1 MASSPAF
8 ISTPRIGRCSL
19 STANTATDG
28 TGTITDLIVGAAA
41 GTRILSVNVQGTA
54 TTMAALVN
62 LFLYDGTNGPFSTY
76 DLFDQFTISA
86 TTGSTTV
93 KGYRL
98 VTSYTDLVL
107 PSASYK
113 LGATITVAPTTGTVR
128 VTAFGGD
135 LT

>member
-1 MASSPAF
+1 MAASPAF
-8 ISTPRIGRCSL
+8 ISAPRIGRLSL

-28 TGTITDLIVGAAA
+28 TGTINDLIVGASA

-54 TTMAALVN
+54 TTVAALVN
-62 LFLYDGTNGPFSTY
+62 IFLWDGTQW
-76 DLFDQFTISA
+76 DLFDQVTISA
-86 TTGSTTV
+86 TTGSNTT

-98 VTSYTDLVL
+98 VTAYTDLVL

-113 LGATITVAPTTGTVR
+113 LGATISVAPSTGTVR
-128 VTAFGGD
+128 VAAFGGD

>member
-1 MASSPAF
+1 MAASPAF
-8 ISTPRIGRCSL
+8 ISTPRIGRLSL

-28 TGTITDLIVGAAA
+28 TGTINDLIVGASA

-54 TTMAALVN
+54 TTVAALVN
-62 LFLYDGTNGPFSTY
+62 LFLFDGTNW

-107 PSASYK
+107 PSATWK

-128 VTAFGGD
+128 VAAFGGD

>member
-1 MASSPAF
+1 MAASPAF

-28 TGTITDLIVGAAA
+28 TGTITDLITGVAA
-41 GTRILSVNVQGTA
+41 GTRVLSINVQGTA
-54 TTMAALVN
+54 TTVAALVN
-62 LFLYDGTNGPFSTY
+62 IFLYDGTNY

-98 VTSYTDLVL
+98 VTAYTDLVL
-107 PSASYK
+107 PTASWK
-113 LGATITVAPTTGTVR
+113 LGATITVAPSSGTVR
-128 VTAFGGD
+128 VAAFGGD

>member
-1 MASSPAF
+1 MAASPAF
-8 ISTPRIGRCSL
+8 ISTPRIDRVSL

-28 TGTITDLIVGAAA
+28 TGTINDLIVGASA

-54 TTMAALVN
+54 TTVASLVN
-62 LFLYDGTNGPFSTY
+62 LFLSPNGGANW
-76 DLFDQFTISA
+76 DLFDQITISA
-86 TTGSTTV
+86 ITGSNTV

-98 VTSYTDLVL
+98 VTAYTDLVL

-128 VTAFGGD
+128 VLAFGGD

>member
-1 MASSPAF
+1 MATSPAF

-28 TGTITDLIVGAAA
+28 TGTIADLIVGVAA

-54 TTMAALVN
+54 TTVASLVN
-62 LFLYDGTNGPFSTY
+62 LFLWDGTQW
-76 DLFDQFTISA
+76 DLFDQITISA
-86 TTGSTTV
+86 TTGSTTA

-98 VTSYTDLVL
+98 VTTYTDLVL
-107 PSASYK
+107 PSATWK

-128 VTAFGGD
+128 VAAFGGD

>member
-1 MASSPAF
+1 MAASPAF
-8 ISTPRIGRCSL
+8 ISTPRIGRLSL

-28 TGTITDLIVGAAA
+28 TGTISDLIVGASA

-54 TTMAALVN
+54 TTVAALVN
-62 LFLYDGTNGPFSTY
+62 LFLYDGTQW
-76 DLFDQFTISA
+76 DLFDQVTISA
-86 TTGSTTV
+86 TTGSNTV

-98 VTSYTDLVL
+98 VTAYTDLVL

-128 VTAFGGD
+128 VLAFGGD

>member
-1 MASSPAF
+1 MAASPAF

-28 TGTITDLIVGAAA
+28 TGTITDLITGVAA
-41 GTRILSVNVQGTA
+41 GTRVLSINVQGTA
-54 TTMAALVN
+54 TTVAALVN
-62 LFLYDGTNGPFSTY
+62 IFLWDGTQW
-76 DLFDQFTISA
+76 DLFDQVTITA

-98 VTSYTDLVL
+98 VTAYTDLVL
-107 PSASYK
+107 PSTSHK
-113 LGATITVAPTTGTVR
+113 LGATISVAPTTGTVR
-128 VTAFGGD
+128 VSAFGGD

>member
-1 MASSPAF
+1 MAASPAF

-28 TGTITDLIVGAAA
+28 TGTITDLITGVAA
-41 GTRILSVNVQGTA
+41 GTRVLSINVQGTA
-54 TTMAALVN
+54 TVVAALVN
-62 LFLYDGTNGPFSTY
+62 IFLYDGTNY

-98 VTSYTDLVL
+98 VTAYTDLVL
-107 PSASYK
+107 PTASWK
-113 LGATITVAPTTGTVR
+113 LGATISVAPSSGTVR
-128 VTAFGGD
+128 VAAFGGD

>member
-1 MASSPAF
+1 MATSPAF

-28 TGTITDLIVGAAA
+28 TGTITDLIVGVAA

-54 TTMAALVN
+54 TTVASLVN
-62 LFLYDGTNGPFSTY
+62 LFLNDGTQW
-76 DLFDQFTISA
+76 DLFDQITISA
-86 TTGSTTV
+86 TTGSTTA

-98 VTSYTDLVL
+98 VTAYTDLVL
-107 PSASYK
+107 PSASWK
-113 LGATITVAPTTGTVR
+113 IGATITVTPTSGTVR
-128 VTAFGGD
+128 VAAFGGD

>member
-1 MASSPAF
+1 MAASPAF
-8 ISTPRIGRCSL
+8 ISTPRIGRVSL

-28 TGTITDLIVGAAA
+28 TGTINDLIVGVSA

-54 TTMAALVN
+54 TTVAALVN
-62 LFLYDGTNGPFSTY
+62 LFLYDGTQW
-76 DLFDQFTISA
+76 DLFDQVTITA
-86 TTGSTTV
+86 TTGSNTV

-98 VTSYTDLVL
+98 VTAYTDLVL

-113 LGATITVAPTTGTVR
+113 LGATISVAPSSGTVR
-128 VTAFGGD
+128 VLAFGGD

>member
-1 MASSPAF
+1 MAASPAF
-8 ISTPRIGRCSL
+8 ISTPRIGRVSL

-28 TGTITDLIVGAAA
+28 TGTINDLITGVSA

-54 TTMAALVN
+54 TTVASLVN
-62 LFLYDGTNGPFSTY
+62 LFLWNGTTW
-76 DLFDQFTISA
+76 DLFDQITISA
-86 TTGSTTV
+86 TTGSNTA
-93 KGYRL
+93 KAYRL
-98 VTSYTDLVL
+98 VTAYTDLVL

-128 VTAFGGD
+128 VAAFGGD

>member
-1 MASSPAF
+1 MATSPAF
-8 ISTPRIGRCSL
+8 ISTARIGRCSL

-28 TGTITDLIVGAAA
+28 TGTITDLITGAAA

-54 TTMAALVN
+54 TTVAALVN
-62 LFLYDGTNGPFSTY
+62 LFLYDGTNY

-86 TTGSTTV
+86 TTGSTTA

-107 PSASYK
+107 PSATWK
-113 LGATITVAPTTGTVR
+113 LGATITVAPTSGTVR
-128 VTAFGGD
+128 VAAFGGD

>member
-1 MASSPAF
+1 MATAPAF

-19 STANTATDG
+19 STINTATDG

-41 GTRILSVNVQGTA
+41 GTRVLSVNVQGTA
-54 TTMAALVN
+54 TTVAALVN
-62 LFLYDGTNGPFSTY
+62 LFLFDGTNY
-76 DLFDQFTISA
+76 DLFDQITISA

-98 VTSYTDLVL
+98 VTPYTDLVL
-107 PSASYK
+107 PSASWK

-128 VTAFGGD
+128 VAAFGGD

>member
-1 MASSPAF
+1 MAASPAF
-8 ISTPRIGRCSL
+8 ISTPRIGRLSL

-28 TGTITDLIVGAAA
+28 TGTINDLIVGVSA

-54 TTMAALVN
+54 TTAASLVN
-62 LFLYDGTNGPFSTY
+62 LFLYDGTNW
-76 DLFDQFTISA
+76 DLFDQVTISA
-86 TTGSTTV
+86 TTGSNTV

-98 VTSYTDLVL
+98 VTAYTDLVL

-128 VTAFGGD
+128 VLAFGGD

>member
-1 MASSPAF
+1 MAASPAF
-8 ISTPRIGRCSL
+8 ISTPRIGRLSL

-28 TGTITDLIVGAAA
+28 TGTINDLIVGAAA

-54 TTMAALVN
+54 TTVAALVN
-62 LFLYDGTNGPFSTY
+62 LFLYDGTQW
-76 DLFDQFTISA
+76 DLFDQVTISA
-86 TTGSTTV
+86 TTGSNTV

-98 VTSYTDLVL
+98 VTAYTDLVL
-107 PSASYK
+107 PSATWK

-128 VTAFGGD
+128 VAAFGGD

>member
-1 MASSPAF
+1 MAASPAF
-8 ISTPRIGRCSL
+8 ISTPRIGRLSL

-28 TGTITDLIVGAAA
+28 TGTISDLIVGVSA

-54 TTMAALVN
+54 TTVASLVN
-62 LFLYDGTNGPFSTY
+62 LFLYDGTQW
-76 DLFDQFTISA
+76 DLFDQVTISA
-86 TTGSTTV
+86 TTGSNTV

-98 VTSYTDLVL
+98 VTAYTDLVL

-128 VTAFGGD
+128 VAAFGGD